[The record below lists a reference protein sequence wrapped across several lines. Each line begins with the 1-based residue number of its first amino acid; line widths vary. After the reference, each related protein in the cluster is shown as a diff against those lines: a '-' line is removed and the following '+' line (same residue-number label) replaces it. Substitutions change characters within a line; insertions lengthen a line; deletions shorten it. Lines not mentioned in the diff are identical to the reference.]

1 MQVLAQAVEAANSL
15 DNEAI
20 RYTMLNS
27 SFVTVLGTIGF
38 NDDGL
43 PTGTFPVV
51 QWQNTGNRISRWGKE
66 QGRHLRLVSFGLA
79 LDSYSCLAKKGA
91 AMQLP
96 RKGRCQAST
105 TDGSRYHCHCVRPS
119 TQSGALR
126 HRLTLGRLMSL
137 LEPSPGTRSP
147 G

>member
-1 MQVLAQAVEAANSL
+1 MNAAGGYACGQVLAQVVEAANSL

-51 QWQNTGNRISRWGKE
+51 QWQDNSPEI
-66 QGRHLRLVSFGLA
+66 V
-79 LDSYSCLAKKGA
+79 Y
-91 AMQLP
+91 P
-96 RKGRCQAST
+96 
-105 TDGSRYHCHCVRPS
+105 DGVKSKD
-119 TQSGALR
+119 AIFD
-126 HRLTLGRLMSL
+126 
-137 LEPSPGTRSP
+137 
-147 G
+147 

>member
-51 QWQNTGNRISRWGKE
+51 QWQNTGNRIS
-66 QGRHLRLVSFGLA
+66 
-79 LDSYSCLAKKGA
+79 
-91 AMQLP
+91 
-96 RKGRCQAST
+96 
-105 TDGSRYHCHCVRPS
+105 DGVKSKD
-119 TQSGALR
+119 AIFD
-126 HRLTLGRLMSL
+126 
-137 LEPSPGTRSP
+137 
-147 G
+147 